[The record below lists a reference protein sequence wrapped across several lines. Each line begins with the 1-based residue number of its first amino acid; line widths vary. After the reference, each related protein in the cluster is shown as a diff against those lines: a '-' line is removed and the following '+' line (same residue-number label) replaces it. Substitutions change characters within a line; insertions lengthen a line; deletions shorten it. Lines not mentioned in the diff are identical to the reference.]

1 MNQHFLK
8 SRIALPAFIIGGIL
22 LTLLIILIQP
32 AMEHNPQQHPATPV
46 SVIEVKQH
54 SLRPSIVG
62 FGSVKPDV
70 DLEAKSEVSGRITY
84 IHPELKKGSI
94 LAKGTLLLKVDDKD
108 YRLALTQAE
117 ADLLASEAAV
127 KEMDLTI
134 ENNKLELKL
143 ANEKLKVRQKELNRL
158 TKLKK
163 SGAVSQSKL
172 DAEQQNFLQ
181 QKQEVQQQLNRQTTL
196 PSDKEV
202 MKAKVDIARAKLE
215 RSKRDLQR
223 TELILSFNGR
233 VSDVYTELDQYVG
246 IGSKLYDISG
256 LDKIVVN
263 AQFPFD
269 QFKQFS
275 ANFDPAKINFSDSSN
290 LPSMGDL
297 LSSLGLTATIELPG
311 NSESF
316 WQAKVERF
324 SDAIDPKSRT
334 IGITVSVSNS
344 YQNLKPGVRPPLL
357 EGMYI
362 KVLVKGAPADYL
374 ALPRFALHKSQV
386 FKVAEGSVLKRV
398 DLENI
403 HLQGNLALVKNGI
416 HSGDHIITSDVFP
429 AVDGMLLSTSQDD
442 ESHAL
447 LTNWVESAK

>member
-1 MNQHFLK
+1 MNHKFLK
-8 SRIALPAFIIGGIL
+8 SRFALPAIIVGGII

-32 AMEHNPQQHPATPV
+32 AMEHNPQQQAATPV

-54 SLRPSIVG
+54 SIRPAIMG
-62 FGSVKPDV
+62 FGSVEPDV

-94 LAKGTLLLKVDDKD
+94 LSKGTLLLRVDDKD

-117 ADLLASEAAV
+117 ADLLANEAAV

-143 ANEKLKVRQKELNRL
+143 ANEKMKVRQKELNRL
-158 TKLKK
+158 SKLKK

-172 DAEQQNFLQ
+172 DAERQNFLQ

-196 PSDKEV
+196 PSDREV
-202 MKAKVDIARAKLE
+202 LIAKVEIAKAKLE
-215 RSKRDLQR
+215 RSKRDLER
-223 TELILSFNGR
+223 TELVLSFNGR
-233 VSDVYTELDQYVG
+233 VSNVYTELDQYVG
-246 IGSKLYDISG
+246 IGNKLYDISG
-256 LDKIVVN
+256 LDKIVVH

-275 ANFDPAKINFSDSSN
+275 ANFNSSNINFNDSNN

-297 LSSLGLTATIELPG
+297 LSSFGLTATIELPG
-311 NSESF
+311 NSDTF
-316 WQAKVERF
+316 WDAKVERL

-344 YQNLKPGVRPPLL
+344 YQNLQPGVRPPLL

-362 KVLVKGAPADYL
+362 KVLVKGAPANYL

-386 FKVAEGSVLKRV
+386 FKVAEGSVLQRINLK
-398 DLENI
+398 NI

-416 HSGDHIITSDVFP
+416 FMGDQIITSDVFP
-429 AVDGMLLSTSQDD
+429 AVNGMLLSTSHDD
-442 ESHAL
+442 ESDAL
-447 LTNWVESAK
+447 MTKWVESSQ

>member
-1 MNQHFLK
+1 
-8 SRIALPAFIIGGIL
+8 
-22 LTLLIILIQP
+22 
-32 AMEHNPQQHPATPV
+32 
-46 SVIEVKQH
+46 
-54 SLRPSIVG
+54 
-62 FGSVKPDV
+62 
-70 DLEAKSEVSGRITY
+70 
-84 IHPELKKGSI
+84 PELKKGSI

-362 KVLVKGAPADYL
+362 KVVVKGAPADYL
-374 ALPRFALHKSQV
+374 ALPRFALHKNQV
-386 FKVAEGSVLKRV
+386 FKVAEGSVLQRV
-398 DLENI
+398 NLENI

-416 HSGDHIITSDVFP
+416 HSGDQIITSDVFP

-447 LTNWVESAK
+447 LTQWVESAK